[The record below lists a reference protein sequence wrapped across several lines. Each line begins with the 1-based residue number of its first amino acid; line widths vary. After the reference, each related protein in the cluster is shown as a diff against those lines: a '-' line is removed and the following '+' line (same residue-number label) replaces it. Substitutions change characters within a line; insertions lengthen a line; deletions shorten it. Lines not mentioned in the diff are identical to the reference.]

1 MRKLFILLFFS
12 QFVSAKETNLYISVS
27 EFLTDQRE
35 SYVELYFGIDNYSLD
50 YVKKEAGFIGGLEV
64 IVSIFQDGN
73 IITGDRFR
81 INSPIYKDTSGLDQ
95 ILFHQQRFLLN
106 KGSYEM
112 QLQIVDINDT
122 IERYEFSRNI
132 ILTLNKDSVDYSQ
145 VLFLE
150 SFSPASESPK
160 NSYVRSGY
168 ALLPIISNGTPYFP
182 ESSKQL
188 SFYNELYNLDKILGE
203 NQPFLL
209 RYYIQD
215 ESTGNKL
222 NKYAGFMKS
231 SSSAVVPVLNAFNIE
246 KLPSGNYNL
255 VIEALN
261 QKGAQVLEHKT
272 FFYRKNAD
280 GEVLPGNFDA
290 EDFTGSFVDFIGNLD
305 SIYKF
310 VEYLYPIS
318 SEQEQIGQENL
329 LAEADEQK
337 LKQYFLA
344 FWRDRKPLAPEQTWK
359 NYHRK
364 VREANRLFTSGLRAG
379 YQTDRGRVW
388 LTYGKPD
395 QRERRDMEPNM
406 PAYIIWQYNKI
417 QGDFVMTQNNKMFV
431 FGEFEPSTQEFQLI
445 HSTAIGELQSR
456 DWRRDLYFRA
466 YGGPGNID
474 PDSDPNARE
483 FGSRTNQNIILGT
496 TGADRINR

>member
-1 MRKLFILLFFS
+1 MRTLIILLFFS
-12 QFVSAKETNLYISVS
+12 LFVSAKKTSLYISVS
-27 EFLTDQRE
+27 EFLTDQRQ

-50 YVKKEAGFIGGLEV
+50 YIKNEAGFSGGLEV
-64 IVSIFQDGN
+64 TVSVFQAGK

-81 INSPIYKDTSGLDQ
+81 ILSPEYQDTSTLNQ
-95 ILFHQQRFLLN
+95 ILFHQESILLEE
-106 KGSYEM
+106 GSYEM

-122 IERYEFSRNI
+122 TERYEFSRNI
-132 ILTLNKDSVDYSQ
+132 VLTLKKDEADYSQ
-145 VLFLE
+145 IVFLE
-150 SFSPASESPK
+150 SFKPASEAPK
-160 NSYVRSGY
+160 NSYIRSGY
-168 ALLPIISNGTPYFP
+168 ALLPIVSNGTPYFP
-182 ESSKQL
+182 ESSEQL
-188 SFYNELYNLDKILGE
+188 SFYNELYNLDKALGADAK
-203 NQPFLL
+203 FLL

-222 NKYAGFMKS
+222 NNYAGFVKS
-231 SSSAVVPVLNAFNIE
+231 TASPVVPILNAFNIE

-255 VIEALN
+255 VIEALD
-261 QKGAQVLEHKT
+261 QKGEQVLEHKT
-272 FFYRKNAD
+272 FFYRKNSE
-280 GEVLPGNFDA
+280 GEVLPGSFDA

-305 SIYKF
+305 SVYKF

-318 SEQEQIGQENL
+318 SEREQNSQDVL

-344 FWRDRKPLAPEQTWK
+344 FWRNRKPLAPEQAWK
-359 NYHRK
+359 IYHRK
-364 VREANRLFTSGLRAG
+364 VKDANRLFSSGLRLG
-379 YQTDRGRVW
+379 YKTDRGRVW

-406 PAYIIWQYNKI
+406 PAYIIWQYNRI
-417 QGDFVMTQNNKMFV
+417 QSDFAITQNNKMFV

-466 YGGPGNID
+466 YGGPGTID

>member
-1 MRKLFILLFFS
+1 MRKLIILLFLSLFAT
-12 QFVSAKETNLYISVS
+12 AKKTNLYISVS
-27 EFLTDQRE
+27 EFMTDQRQ
-35 SYVELYFGIDNYSLD
+35 SYVELYFGIDSYSLD
-50 YVKKEAGFIGGLEV
+50 YVKNESGFSGGLEV
-64 IVSIFQDGN
+64 TVSIFQAGKV
-73 IITGDRFR
+73 ITGDRFR
-81 INSPIYKDTSGLDQ
+81 INSPNYQDTGALNQ
-95 ILFHQQRFLLN
+95 FLFHQQRFPMEQ
-106 KGSYEM
+106 GSYEM
-112 QLQIVDINDT
+112 QLQIVDVNDT
-122 IERYEFSRNI
+122 AERYEFSKNL
-132 ILTLNKDSVDYSQ
+132 ILNVKKDSADHSQ
-145 VLFLE
+145 IVFLE
-150 SFSPASESPK
+150 NFQPATEAPA
-160 NSYVRSGY
+160 NSYIRSGY

-182 ESSKQL
+182 ESTKQL
-188 SFYNELYNLDKILGE
+188 SFYNELYNLDLALG
-203 NQPFLL
+203 NNSKFLL

-222 NKYAGFMKS
+222 NNYAGFTKS
-231 SSSAVVPVLNAFNIE
+231 TASPVVPVLNAFNIE

-261 QKGAQVLEHKT
+261 QKGEQVLEHKT

-280 GEVLPGNFDA
+280 GEVLPGSFEA

-318 SEQEQIGQENL
+318 SEREQISQDNL
-329 LAEADEQK
+329 LAQADEQL
-337 LKQYFLA
+337 LKRYFLA
-344 FWRDRKPLAPEQTWK
+344 FWRNKKPLEPEQAWK
-359 NYHRK
+359 VYHRK
-364 VREANRLFTSGLRAG
+364 VREANRFFSSGLRKG
-379 YQTDRGRVW
+379 YKTDRGRVW

-417 QGDFVMTQNNKMFV
+417 QSDYAVTQNNKMFV

-466 YGGPGNID
+466 YGGPGTID

-483 FGSRTNQNIILGT
+483 FGTRTNQNIILGT

>member
-1 MRKLFILLFFS
+1 MRKLFILLFLS
-12 QFVSAKETNLYISVS
+12 LFVSAKETNLYISVS

-35 SYVELYFGIDNYSLD
+35 SYVELYFGIDSYSLD
-50 YVKKEAGFIGGLEV
+50 YVKQGAGFSGGLEV

-73 IITGDRFR
+73 VITGDRFR
-81 INSPIYKDTSGLDQ
+81 INSPIYKDTSNLGQL
-95 ILFHQQRFLLN
+95 LFHQQRFLLN
-106 KGSYEM
+106 EGSYEM

-122 IERYEFSRNI
+122 TERYEFSRNI
-132 ILTLNKDSVDYSQ
+132 ILTLKKDSVDYSQ

-160 NSYVRSGY
+160 NSFVRSGY

-188 SFYNELYNLDKILGE
+188 SFYNELYNLDKVLGE

-209 RYYIQD
+209 RYYIQN
-215 ESTGNKL
+215 ESTGIKL
-222 NKYAGFMKS
+222 SKYSGFMKS
-231 SSSAVVPVLNAFNIE
+231 SSSAVIPVLNAFNIE

-261 QKGAQVLEHKT
+261 QKGEQVLEHKT

-280 GEVLPGNFDA
+280 GEVLPGSFDA
-290 EDFTGSFVDFIGNLD
+290 EDYTGSFVDFIGNLD

-318 SEQEQIGQENL
+318 SEQEQIGQDNL

-344 FWRDRKPLAPEQTWK
+344 FWRHRKPLAPEETWK
-359 NYHRK
+359 KYHRK
-364 VREANRLFTSGLRAG
+364 VKDANRLFKSGLRAG
-379 YQTDRGRVW
+379 YKTDRGRVW

-431 FGEFEPSTQEFQLI
+431 FGEFEPSTQEFQQI

-456 DWRRDLYFRA
+456 DWRRELYFRA
-466 YGGPGNID
+466 YGGPGSID
-474 PDSDPNARE
+474 PDSDPNSRE